1 MTCLY
6 IIIHTHILCTIIPT
20 VSTIEK
26 QLPAQWMYVYRTC
39 TYQLYPFSQNAT
51 ICSENFPL
59 VSYIVNVANGNE
71 TDSMT
76 YLVANPLIADQTS
89 ITLPVPSAGLRQ
101 DEDYQVTVTACI
113 TVICRTTLTS
123 VFFSEYN

>member
-1 MTCLY
+1 
-6 IIIHTHILCTIIPT
+6 
-20 VSTIEK
+20 
-26 QLPAQWMYVYRTC
+26 MYVYRTC
-39 TYQLYPFSQNAT
+39 TYNNYINMFLYPLSQPAT

-59 VSYIVNVANGNE
+59 VSYIVHVAIGNE

-76 YLVANPLIADQTS
+76 YLVANPRIADQTS
-89 ITLPVPSAGLRQ
+89 ITLPVPSARLRQ